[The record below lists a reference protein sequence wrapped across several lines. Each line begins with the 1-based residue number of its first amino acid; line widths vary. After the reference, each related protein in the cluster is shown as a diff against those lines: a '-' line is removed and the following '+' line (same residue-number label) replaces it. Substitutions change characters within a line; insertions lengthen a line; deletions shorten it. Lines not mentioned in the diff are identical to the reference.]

1 MKYNYVLGV
10 SVLPRS
16 AILIFDFGIVPT
28 AWYVLFFILLLI
40 IGMQILQVL
49 INEDVKKSLKMG

>member
-1 MKYNYVLGV
+1 MKYIYVLGV

-28 AWYVLFFILLLI
+28 AWYVLFFYFIVDHYDANI
-40 IGMQILQVL
+40 TG
-49 INEDVKKSLKMG
+49 INK

>member
-1 MKYNYVLGV
+1 MIYIYVLGL

-16 AILIFDFGIVPT
+16 VILIFDFGIVPT

-49 INEDVKKSLKMG
+49 INEGDLI